1 MAIVWVVPSESV
13 QEVPVRVSLPVLLT
27 VAEKVIGAVGEA
39 ALAQV
44 SATASVV
51 AVVMLQLLVSESALA
66 AVLLMAPLAE
76 QVTES
81 FKGLTDPM

>member
-13 QEVPVRVSLPVLLT
+13 QVIPVRVSLPVLLT

-51 AVVMLQLLVSESALA
+51 AVVMLQLFVPESALT

-81 FKGLTDPM
+81 LKGLTDPM